1 MNIVASLLLS
11 ALTYAVSN
19 GCDTVLTEAGACCVF
34 PFEYNG
40 ENYCRC
46 TSNNWF
52 RPWCS
57 LTPFYAGKWGHC
69 PDDQATTAPPTS
81 SGCNTV
87 ETKEGDCCH
96 FPFEYK
102 GETYCECT
110 SDNWVRPWCSL
121 TPIYEGLWGH
131 CPDNQPTT
139 TPPVGT
145 TTAPPT
151 TSDTT
156 TTTTSPVGA
165 TTAPPTT
172 SDTTTPPVGTTTAPA
187 TTSDTTTTATSPVGT
202 TTAPPTTSDTT
213 TTTTSPVGTTTAP
226 PTTSDNQPT
235 TTAPPVVTTAAPPPP
250 TTSGCNTVET
260 KEGDCCHF
268 PFEYKGETYC
278 KCTSDNWVR
287 PWCSLTP
294 IYEGMWGHCPDNQ
307 PTTTPPVGTTT
318 APPTTSDTTTTTTS
332 PVGTTTAP
340 PTTSDT
346 TTPPVGTTTAPA
358 TTSDTTTTTTS
369 PVGTTT
375 APPTTSDNQP
385 TTAAPPVVTTA
396 APPPPTTSAASCGSR
411 PVGARIVGGTQAQN
425 GSWPWMAMLAYAGGS
440 QFCGGSLIGE
450 QWVLTAAQCVDGF
463 SPSQIV
469 VRMGAYKIT
478 DIAQELEVERII
490 MHESFDIVTYENDI
504 ALLKLKTEVTLG
516 TSVGLVCLNKD
527 NTLASGTCCITGW
540 GWLEENAQSQPDYL
554 QEASVELIGVSECN
568 TEPYHPDAIFST
580 MLCAGL
586 LPEGGVDACQG
597 DVGGPLV
604 CEGDGKWYLT
614 GVTSWNEGCARPEKP
629 GVYTKVLRFVDW
641 IYAISGIE

>member
-226 PTTSDNQPT
+226 PTTS
-235 TTAPPVVTTAAPPPP
+235 
-250 TTSGCNTVET
+250 
-260 KEGDCCHF
+260 
-268 PFEYKGETYC
+268 
-278 KCTSDNWVR
+278 
-287 PWCSLTP
+287 
-294 IYEGMWGHCPDNQ
+294 DNQ

>member
-1 MNIVASLLLS
+1 MLSEIEISLIAKGTPAKNNLKYTVVDESRTTKMNIVASLLLS

-40 ENYCRC
+40 ENYCKC

-81 SGCNTV
+81 
-87 ETKEGDCCH
+87 
-96 FPFEYK
+96 
-102 GETYCECT
+102 
-110 SDNWVRPWCSL
+110 
-121 TPIYEGLWGH
+121 
-131 CPDNQPTT
+131 
-139 TPPVGT
+139 
-145 TTAPPT
+145 
-151 TSDTT
+151 
-156 TTTTSPVGA
+156 
-165 TTAPPTT
+165 
-172 SDTTTPPVGTTTAPA
+172 
-187 TTSDTTTTATSPVGT
+187 
-202 TTAPPTTSDTT
+202 
-213 TTTTSPVGTTTAP
+213 
-226 PTTSDNQPT
+226 
-235 TTAPPVVTTAAPPPP
+235 
-250 TTSGCNTVET
+250 SGCNTVET